1 MVGDVRRSV
10 LARATFLRMKLPRRG
25 RFEVSLKARGGH
37 LIEVHQLDQ
46 DTRQRL
52 PSAAV
57 FWHRTVALTAGIHGT
72 T

>member
-1 MVGDVRRSV
+1 MVGDVR
-10 LARATFLRMKLPRRG
+10 AF
-25 RFEVSLKARGGH
+25 GGH

-57 FWHRTVALTAGIHGT
+57 LEILVALTAGRA
-72 T
+72 